1 MSNGIIMS
9 DAMET
14 AIREMIEKARNNV
27 DMDRLRD
34 MIAELYGFEAID
46 NMDFFA
52 GEFTVENNQPAIRMD
67 YKVTFT
73 VPVHFDLKG
82 NVILAEEYEE
92 EEYEAP
98 DSTEAMEERI
108 DDAGMQAGEQTQNF

>member
-1 MSNGIIMS
+1 MSNGIIMT

-67 YKVTFT
+67 YKVTVT

-82 NVILAEEYEE
+82 NVIFSEEYE

-98 DSTEAMEERI
+98 DSTGAMEEMVE
-108 DDAGMQAGEQTQNF
+108 DAGMQAGEQTQNF